1 MQQSQSEQHVHFPWM
16 RCWFIIS
23 EDNLRETLAT
33 IATLTNGMQW
43 EVLSAGVGGVQS
55 CVAQYR
61 CQLPVSQKSLLRSSA
76 MNKICELALREMF
89 FCLRTKCVSGLL
101 ISLDVM
107 EMNSTRPHIQI
118 SRRAHLTQQAG
129 HLISANHQCNVN
141 HCDSYLILIREQII
155 EEGRHAAPFKLS
167 TARLPRLGLG
177 LSPFACMCV
186 CERESGYQEV
196 CLRKVAGWDCH
207 VKNPLGFYLL
217 SVPHTPFLFVISTMH
232 TQKTHVHTAE
242 LYVTVTYWVHL

>member
-1 MQQSQSEQHVHFPWM
+1 MS
-16 RCWFIIS
+16 CWFIIS
-23 EDNLRETLAT
+23 GDNLQETLAT
-33 IATLTNGMQW
+33 IARLTNGMQW

-61 CQLPVSQKSLLRSSA
+61 CQLPVSQKSLLWSSA

-141 HCDSYLILIREQII
+141 HCDSYLMLIREQII
-155 EEGRHAAPFKLS
+155 EDGRHAAPFKLS
-167 TARLPRLGLG
+167 TARLPRLGL
-177 LSPFACMCV
+177 SPFVCMCV
-186 CERESGYQEV
+186 CEREDITKCVWGKCQVE
-196 CLRKVAGWDCH
+196 
-207 VKNPLGFYLL
+207 
-217 SVPHTPFLFVISTMH
+217 
-232 TQKTHVHTAE
+232 TAM
-242 LYVTVTYWVHL
+242 